1 VRPESLIDGLVAY
14 LRGASV
20 ELIEQAEVNALVP
33 RRGGGSG
40 WKVMTTEAEIQADRV
55 VVACGVWSSALL
67 AKLGVRIPL
76 EAAKGY
82 SVTATGSGTRPLHA
96 LYLTEAKVGC
106 SPFAG
111 GVRLAG
117 TLELTGIDLSLNRRR
132 LDAILRAA
140 SVYLRDWSPQGLQ
153 SEWAGLRPL
162 TPDGLP
168 LIGSVPRVSNLYLA
182 TGHGMLGV
190 TLAPATGEALAPL
203 VLEDRLVPE
212 LAPFALDR
220 RG

>member
-1 VRPESLIDGLVAY
+1 MRPESLVDGLVAY
-14 LRGASV
+14 LRGARA
-20 ELIEQAEVNALVP
+20 ELLEQVQVHSLVP
-33 RRGGGSG
+33 GGGGASG
-40 WKVMTTEAEIQADRV
+40 WRVLTSADEIHADRV
-55 VVACGVWSSALL
+55 VVAAGVWSSALL
-67 AKLGVRIPL
+67 ARLGVRIPL

-106 SPFAG
+106 SPYAE

-132 LDAILRAA
+132 LDAIARAA
-140 SVYLRDWSPQGLQ
+140 SVYLRDWSPQGLKL
-153 SEWAGLRPL
+153 EWAGLRPL

-168 LIGSVPRVSNLYLA
+168 FIGAVPCFSNLYLA

-203 VLEDRLVPE
+203 VLEDRLAPE
-212 LAPFALDR
+212 LAPFALDHR
-220 RG
+220 H